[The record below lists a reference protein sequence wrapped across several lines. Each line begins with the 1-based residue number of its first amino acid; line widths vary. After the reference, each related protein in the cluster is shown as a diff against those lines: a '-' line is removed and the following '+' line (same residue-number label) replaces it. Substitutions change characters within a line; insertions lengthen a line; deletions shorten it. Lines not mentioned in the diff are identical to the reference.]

1 MKPPASATAPW
12 INGRIPPPQTITM
25 KIPEAAAVYLPKPST
40 AKLKIPPH
48 MMEVHKPQRAMNMIP
63 TGTSTIPKEISDKNT
78 GILTLVVAGAKIAIK
93 IKIIPTVAADDNIA
107 LLEILAPKE
116 APNKRSES
124 SSRTN
129 MYPR

>member
-1 MKPPASATAPW
+1 
-12 INGRIPPPQTITM
+12 
-25 KIPEAAAVYLPKPST
+25 
-40 AKLKIPPH
+40 

-116 APNKRSES
+116 APNRRPIIIKNQYVPTIEPATVGSIPISEEVANKFMKLGIPTS
-124 SSRTN
+124 TPTYKKIA
-129 MYPR
+129 MAPKMK